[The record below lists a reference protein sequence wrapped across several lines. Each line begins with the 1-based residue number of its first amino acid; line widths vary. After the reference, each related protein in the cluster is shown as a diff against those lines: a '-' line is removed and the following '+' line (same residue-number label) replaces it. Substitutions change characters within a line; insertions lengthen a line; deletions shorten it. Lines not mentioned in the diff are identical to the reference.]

1 MHNLVLAKLLSWVDF
16 LSLKQNSKKELN
28 FDTYY
33 FDKYDNM
40 INTVI
45 NNCKKYGTETKSG
58 KFYISREKVYYR
70 TSTKNHIKPEV
81 YKTVIIWFFLI

>member
-33 FDKYDNM
+33 FDEYDNM
-40 INTVI
+40 INIVI
-45 NNCKKYGTETKSG
+45 NNCKKYGT
-58 KFYISREKVYYR
+58 
-70 TSTKNHIKPEV
+70 
-81 YKTVIIWFFLI
+81 